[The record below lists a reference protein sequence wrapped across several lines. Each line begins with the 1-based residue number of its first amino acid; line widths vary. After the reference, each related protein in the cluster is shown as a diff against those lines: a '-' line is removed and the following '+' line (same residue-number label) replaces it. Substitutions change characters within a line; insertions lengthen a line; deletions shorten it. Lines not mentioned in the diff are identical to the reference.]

1 MRLAIAI
8 LIISAALASHAA
20 DVRVIERAE
29 MIPAW
34 WIYGI
39 HDDDTDVVWTPVT
52 LPHNWYR
59 SHPPQPTSAWY
70 RITLPLEHVVFDQS
84 LYLPRLPVVDL
95 SVYVNK
101 QLIWRLSQHFSAGTT
116 ISGVLIPI
124 PPYLLAAGNNM
135 INLEVRGYGSSFHGV
150 PRIYFGKTRVL
161 SQRAALRNLLQ
172 GQMIHMAALALG
184 AIGAL
189 SLLLWMR
196 TGRDPV
202 LFWYAISGLA
212 LFASTALWFPTLWR
226 EDLGP
231 WRSALIFL
239 RFNGYLL
246 PLMILHLRLSGRRV
260 PLLEGALW
268 LMLLAAV
275 GDLAFP
281 RLWDGPSWYAW
292 VAIFGALPAVFV
304 VALLCERRLLRE
316 PTVILLIVADVAA
329 VLFNLHDVA
338 LRYGWIDFD
347 RPMLIYYVAPFVML
361 AAGAPILQRLLAGVD
376 ATRRMNVELEA
387 RVAAK
392 TREIEASHAQLRQ
405 AEHDQALAG
414 ERRRIMADMHDGLG
428 ARLVGLLSAVQSG
441 RAHVRELGEGI
452 AAALDDLRLAI
463 DSLEPVEGDVGV
475 VLANVRHRM
484 RPVLERAGVRFLW
497 SVSELPRMDDL
508 TPARILAIQ
517 RILLEVFT
525 NAIKHSAAGTVAV
538 FTARVPR
545 AVQIV
550 IEDDGRGFVPGELGT
565 GHGLHNLEL
574 RAKQAGGTLVVESK
588 PAKGTRV
595 ILSLPVN
602 GDTSGEGE
610 PAYPVRGISTAPSSA

>member
-1 MRLAIAI
+1 MRLAIAV
-8 LIISAALASHAA
+8 LVFGAALAAQAA
-20 DVRVIERAE
+20 DVRVIESAE
-29 MIPAW
+29 MVPAW
-34 WIYGI
+34 AIYGI
-39 HDDDTDVVWTPVT
+39 DDDDTDVVWTPVR
-52 LPHNWYR
+52 LPHNWYLSR
-59 SHPPQPTSAWY
+59 PPQPTTTWY
-70 RITLPLEHVVFDQS
+70 RITLPLEHVVFDHS
-84 LYLPRLPVVDL
+84 FYLPRLPVADF
-95 SVYVNK
+95 SVFVNK
-101 QLIWRLSQHFSAGTT
+101 QLVWRLSQHFSAGTT
-116 ISGVLIPI
+116 RSAILIPI
-124 PPYLLAAGNNM
+124 PAYLLAAGNNV
-135 INLEVRGYGSSFHGV
+135 INLEVRGYGSRFHGV
-150 PRIYFGKTRVL
+150 PRIYFGRTRVL
-161 SQRAALRNLLQ
+161 SQRAELRSLLQ

-212 LFASTALWFPTLWR
+212 LFACTALWFPTLWR

-231 WRSALIFL
+231 WRSVLIFL

-281 RLWDGPSWYAW
+281 RVWDGPSWYAW
-292 VAIFGALPAVFV
+292 VVAFGMLPALFV
-304 VALLCERRLLRE
+304 IALLADRRLLRE
-316 PTVILLIVADVAA
+316 PAVMLLIVADVAA

-338 LRYGWIDFD
+338 LRHGWIDFD
-347 RPMLIYYVAPFVML
+347 GPMLIYYVAPFVML
-361 AAGAPILQRLLAGVD
+361 AAAAPILRRLLAGVD

-387 RVAAK
+387 RVAVK
-392 TREIEASHAQLRQ
+392 TREIEATHARLRQ

-428 ARLVGLLSAVQSG
+428 ARLVGLLSSAQSG
-441 RAHVRELGEGI
+441 RAHARELGEGI
-452 AAALDDLRLAI
+452 AAALDDLRLAV

-484 RPVLERAGVRFLW
+484 RPVLERAGVRLLW

-525 NAIKHSAAGTVAV
+525 NAIKHAAASTVAV
-538 FTARVPR
+538 FTARVPG
-545 AVQIV
+545 AVHIV
-550 IEDDGRGFVPGELGT
+550 IEDDGKGFVPGEPGA

-574 RAKQAGGTLVVESK
+574 RAKQAGGSLTLEST

-595 ILSLPVN
+595 TLAL
-602 GDTSGEGE
+602 
-610 PAYPVRGISTAPSSA
+610 PAYPVQGISTAPLPA